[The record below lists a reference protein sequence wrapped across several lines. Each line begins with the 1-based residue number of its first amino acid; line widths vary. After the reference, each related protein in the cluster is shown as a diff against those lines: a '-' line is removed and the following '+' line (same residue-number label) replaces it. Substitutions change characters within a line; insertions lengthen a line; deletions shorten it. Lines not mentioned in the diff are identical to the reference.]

1 MNDTFPVYLLCM
13 MFFLNVVLV
22 MGNPNM
28 LIIMFEKMKYMYNN
42 NLLPL
47 LPLLQIL
54 LQIEDNKDKN
64 KDNKKDNNKEKE
76 KNNEKDKE
84 KDKDNDNKKV
94 EIIYENKYFDLYDK
108 CPNDFK
114 FNEQELEL
122 EETIYKNIK
131 HTDEINRNKKI
142 EIITKHL
149 NNVND
154 ILNVDKTQE
163 TPACNYNYNYDL
175 QKMLKYFDAEE
186 EYLEYPDEVDIE
198 EMYDCLLVQ
207 KNKLE
212 TELNEIHDT
221 ILTDEQYHQMARE
234 ELISQKLN
242 NYIHN
247 YIVDHTP
254 LGIVYMRYN
263 HTKKSFEYFSNKSIP
278 YRYLE
283 PMGRKYVYTYWCK
296 PIFVNLLDELKQAEV
311 RYNENEKK
319 NNVNNVNINNGNKK
333 NIAVKFKS
341 YNNNNKYNNPQETNP
356 MKNRNNNLVMPPNMR
371 ANLPNVGGGS
381 EKQLIKQNANRYTWE
396 GRLSSFN
403 PLKKINKKDVDKNL
417 QMSYADFKKKNIC
430 R

>member
-1 MNDTFPVYLLCM
+1 MNNIFPVHLLCI
-13 MFFLNVVLV
+13 MFFLNVALV
-22 MGNPNM
+22 IGNPNM

-47 LPLLQIL
+47 LR
-54 LQIEDNKDKN
+54 IED
-64 KDNKKDNNKEKE
+64 
-76 KNNEKDKE
+76 NNEKDKDDEKDDNEKKKE
-84 KDKDNDNKKV
+84 KDKDNKKV
-94 EIIYENKYFDLYDK
+94 EINYENKYFDLYDK

-163 TPACNYNYNYDL
+163 TPACNYNYDL

-186 EYLEYPDEVDIE
+186 EYLEYPDEVDIK

-212 TELNEIHDT
+212 TEWNEIHDT

-242 NYIHN
+242 NYINN
-247 YIVDHTP
+247 YVVDYTP

-263 HTKKSFEYFSNKSIP
+263 HIKKSFEYFSNKSIP

-319 NNVNNVNINNGNKK
+319 NNVNVNNVNNVNINNGNKK

-341 YNNNNKYNNPQETNP
+341 YNNNNKYNNPQETKP
-356 MKNRNNNLVMPPNMR
+356 MKNRNNNSVMPPNMR
-371 ANLPNVGGGS
+371 ANLPNVGGSS

-417 QMSYADFKKKNIC
+417 QMSYADFKKKIC
-430 R
+430 VDKNKT